1 FNSDFEFISGLSSTS
16 SNTGIRILKSRLET
30 QDIAGFKKWLQTNNV
45 TVIYQLAKEQVYEV
59 NPLDLESFESE
70 TMISIDSGVVAPYAS
85 WKITSYLPNFVRNLS
100 SQVRQLQDQVYKTN
114 VANFTVALNTLDT
127 KLRLN
132 KLESPND

>member
-45 TVIYQLAKEQVYEV
+45 TVIYQLAKEQIYEV
-59 NPLDLESFESE
+59 NPLDLESFEGE
-70 TMISIDSGVVAPYAS
+70 TMISIDGGVVAPYAR

-132 KLESPND
+132 KLEAPND